1 MIPEMD
7 GRCAAIRA
15 AGASVLTLGEGEAF
29 YQGERLES
37 AIALERGTKASH
49 ARGEGRPGTA
59 QRTQAMHAVGGLL
72 LRAKRLS
79 RGRCIGAMT
88 LEALKGTPTALMRE
102 SRMSS
107 ASVSRR
113 RRNTA
118 RSLRERDQRVT

>member
-1 MIPEMD
+1 
-7 GRCAAIRA
+7 
-15 AGASVLTLGEGEAF
+15 
-29 YQGERLES
+29 
-37 AIALERGTKASH
+37 
-49 ARGEGRPGTA
+49 
-59 QRTQAMHAVGGLL
+59 
-72 LRAKRLS
+72 
-79 RGRCIGAMT
+79 